1 MLVFTWLAFFALSY
15 GFVKVPKFFVVWL
28 CILVTIIAIIGSS
41 LQSHKLGHAAAVAS
55 GQIDYPIYTNA
66 PYRLATVLAGCLVAY
81 IWTLFPYPIT
91 DRSLLGE
98 KLGDLVFLL
107 AKYHDCGHSIASL
120 KMRGKEG
127 DMALKTSPGRKLQK
141 VQHRLF
147 HEIMTLIPALR
158 MHALFQK
165 FEFPIGGRFPA
176 GRYMAIMQ
184 DMTK

>member
-1 MLVFTWLAFFALSY
+1 MLVFTWLSFFALFY
-15 GFVKVPKFFVVWL
+15 GFVKIPKFFAIWL

-41 LQSHKLGHAAAVAS
+41 LQSSKLGHKAILAS

-66 PYRLATVLAGCLVAY
+66 PYRLATVLAGCLVSY

-91 DRSLLGE
+91 DRSLLSE

-120 KMRGKEG
+120 KIREKEG
-127 DMALKTSPGRKLQK
+127 DMVLKTSPGRKLQK

-147 HEIMTLIPALR
+147 CEIMTLIPALR
-158 MHALFQK
+158 MHSLFQR

-176 GRYMAIMQ
+176 NRYMAITQEMI
-184 DMTK
+184 K